1 MSNLRRE
8 RFYCSECGHEIAGEF
23 VEMLRRGEPVFCEAC
38 GSRITVKIQ
47 KTVGLP
53 RAEKIQPK
61 PACCPLAAPAPPR
74 ATSPPSREPGMDE
87 ILAAQRTEIA
97 KNAQADSKGTRE
109 PEWRKAI
116 NSVKKYKL
124 DLAIQRLNRI
134 SLIIG
139 VLILTIAG
147 PSSLIAAAGSI
158 AFSWL
163 LALVVCAL
171 GAIITDVRFFNVI
184 NQKDYSFRGID
195 LIVWGFIGC
204 FGFGV
209 GALILAKGIC
219 ILIYTVHKDSGF
231 PRLTRV
237 QWFHVLIS
245 RLNANS
251 IYVGFLIWGGTLT
264 AAIYTIA
271 TRFAYEFIAFIILGF
286 IVLLIDRFLFTP
298 KLKMKLEN
306 RRSVE
311 LGLGM
316 LASGIIGT
324 LDFAMG
330 VALLIKGLLVI
341 LLSGISETPPK
352 PIEVPV
358 PVQLPPQ
365 EQKTNEIPTVTPPKI
380 EQPPVVV
387 NAAPAI
393 QGPVASTQKPPV
405 PTRVPSP
412 PILIPTPAEIKAFPP
427 EKKPAVPPG
436 KLEGVPSGSEDFE
449 KQAVIKNYLNRVYTV
464 LSSKIRDRVQKLNIP
479 ENEKREIID
488 GLLNL
493 TPQEQEQFLA
503 ELEELARRL
512 MPEIVGRILSL
523 NLSKEQNEVLL
534 HQMEYLSDQEQLEFV
549 AELEKARAGST

>member
-1 MSNLRRE
+1 MSDARRE
-8 RFYCSECGHEIAGEF
+8 RFYCSECGQEIAGEF
-23 VEMLRRGEPVFCEAC
+23 VEMLRRGEQVFCEAC
-38 GSRITVKIQ
+38 GSRITVKMQ
-47 KTVGLP
+47 KNVGLP

-61 PACCPLAAPAPPR
+61 PKCCPPTAPVPLAVPGPVAH
-74 ATSPPSREPGMDE
+74 EPGMDE
-87 ILAAQRTEIA
+87 ILAAQRAGLA
-97 KNAQADSKGTRE
+97 KDAQADGRMKKV

-116 NSVKKYKL
+116 NRVKKDKL
-124 DLAIQRLNRI
+124 ELAIQRLNRI

-139 VLILTIAG
+139 VLIITIAG
-147 PSSLIAAAGSI
+147 PASLIAAAGTTV
-158 AFSWL
+158 FPVL

-171 GAIITDVRFFNVI
+171 GAIVTDVRFFNVI

-219 ILIYTVHKDSGF
+219 VLVYSVHQDSGF

-237 QWFHVLIS
+237 QWFHVAIS

-251 IYVGFLIWGGTLT
+251 IYVGFLIWSGTLA
-264 AAIYTIA
+264 AAISTII
-271 TRFAYEFIAFIILGF
+271 TRSAYEFIAFIILGF
-286 IVLLIDRFLFTP
+286 IVLLIDRFYFTP
-298 KLKMKLEN
+298 KLKVKLEN

-330 VALLIKGLLVI
+330 VVLLLKGLLVI
-341 LLSGISETPPK
+341 LLSGLSETPQKPVATPIPLEPAPQEPGAGAVSLVAPTKTEQPAGVPK
-352 PIEVPV
+352 P
-358 PVQLPPQ
+358 
-365 EQKTNEIPTVTPPKI
+365 T
-380 EQPPVVV
+380 PVVQERV
-387 NAAPAI
+387 IPAP
-393 QGPVASTQKPPV
+393 KPPV
-405 PTRVPSP
+405 PAPIPAPAATKAVSPGMKPS
-412 PILIPTPAEIKAFPP
+412 
-427 EKKPAVPPG
+427 VPPG
-436 KLEGVPSGSEDFE
+436 KAEGVPSGSEDFE
-449 KQAVIKNYLNRVYTV
+449 KQAAIKNYLNRVYTV

-479 ENEKREIID
+479 ESEKREIID

-493 TPQEQEQFLA
+493 TPQEQEQFLT

-512 MPEIVGRILSL
+512 MPEIVGRILRL

-534 HQMEYLSDQEQLEFV
+534 RQMEYLSDQEQLEFV
-549 AELEKARAGST
+549 AELERARSGIT